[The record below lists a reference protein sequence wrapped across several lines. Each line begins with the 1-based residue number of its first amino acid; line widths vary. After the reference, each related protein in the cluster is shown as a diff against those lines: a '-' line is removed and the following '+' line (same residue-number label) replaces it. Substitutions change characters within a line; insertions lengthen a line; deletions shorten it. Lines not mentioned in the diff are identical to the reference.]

1 VVRSG
6 ELLAAALRYAEM
18 GYPLFPCAPGGK
30 APLTEHGFHDATID
44 PEQIERWWTQH
55 PSANIGIPTHGLVV
69 IDIDGDGNPWPGGP
83 ERMLDLA
90 AGPMALTPRGGSH
103 RLFRQPAGKHWRCTE
118 GRLAPKVDTRADGGY
133 IVAPPSIVEG
143 GKAYRW
149 APGLELDDPP
159 DRLPEPPPWLAQELD
174 RLAAPAPKSG
184 QAAPPANGT
193 PTLAHVAAGSPE
205 ANAIP
210 EGQRNATLAR
220 LGGNMRRV
228 GMSQA
233 EIAAALLRVN
243 TDRCVPALSP
253 REVERIAASIARYEP
268 DQIAV
273 ALTENHWDQMY
284 AEAPADE
291 DAAANPDP
299 GPIPDHLLCVPGFI
313 EEVMA
318 YTLATAPYP
327 ERSLAFCG
335 ALALQAL
342 LAGRKVR
349 DEADNRTNLYLLGL
363 ANSGAGKDYPRKVN
377 QRILLHVG
385 MSDSIGDTFASGE
398 GVEDRLFVQPSVL
411 FQTDEIDGLMTKI
424 NLGKDARHE
433 GIMNVLLKM
442 YTSASAL
449 YPMRVKAGKEAGVI
463 DQPCLCIF
471 GTAIPK
477 HYYEALSLKMLTNG
491 FFARMLILETGKR
504 GRGQDA
510 VVRDPPASVLE
521 AARWWV
527 EFAPGEQR
535 GNLAGWHPVPKVVER
550 TPEAGDVLRAF
561 RQRADD
567 QYSLAEDQ
575 GDPVGMAIWARANEK
590 ARRLAL
596 VYACSASHL
605 DPRIDTD
612 AARWACAFVEHQ
624 TRRML
629 FMAAEYVSE
638 NEFDARCKKLVVK
651 LRTWQDKHGDA
662 WMPFWQI
669 NRKHPWSEREHEE
682 VRTTLLNQRLIE
694 YAETKTAGRPSKL
707 YRLVAAS

>member
-1 VVRSG
+1 MLHRQSVQRPFKFLAYIWHGSSSFLHLAHIVSSADWRTSLILQQIEQHG
-6 ELLAAALRYAEM
+6 EL
-18 GYPLFPCAPGGK
+18 
-30 APLTEHGFHDATID
+30 
-44 PEQIERWWTQH
+44 
-55 PSANIGIPTHGLVV
+55 
-69 IDIDGDGNPWPGGP
+69 
-83 ERMLDLA
+83 
-90 AGPMALTPRGGSH
+90 
-103 RLFRQPAGKHWRCTE
+103 RL
-118 GRLAPKVDTRADGGY
+118 
-133 IVAPPSIVEG
+133 
-143 GKAYRW
+143 
-149 APGLELDDPP
+149 
-159 DRLPEPPPWLAQELD
+159 
-174 RLAAPAPKSG
+174 
-184 QAAPPANGT
+184 GT
-193 PTLAHVAAGSPE
+193 TG
-205 ANAIP
+205 NAI
-210 EGQRNATLAR
+210 LAR
-220 LGGNMRRV
+220 LAGAMRRV

-233 EIAAALLRVN
+233 EMAAALARVN
-243 TDRCVPALSP
+243 ADRCVPPLVP
-253 REVERIAASIARYEP
+253 REVERIAASVARYEP
-268 DQIAV
+268 DQVAV
-273 ALTENHWDQMY
+273 ALAENHWDQMY
-284 AEAPADE
+284 AERPLDDEAP
-291 DAAANPDP
+291 DAPDP
-299 GPIPDHLLCVPGFI
+299 GAIPDDLLRVPGFI
-313 EEVMA
+313 DEVMT
-318 YTLATAPYP
+318 YTLQTAPYP
-327 ERSLAFCG
+327 ERTLAFCG
-335 ALALQAL
+335 ALSLQAL

-349 DEADNRTNLYLLGL
+349 DPADNRTNLYVLGL

-377 QRILLHVG
+377 QKVLLEAG
-385 MSDSIGDTFASGE
+385 LTESLGDIFASGE
-398 GVEDRLFVQPSVL
+398 GIEDRLFLHPSVL

-510 VVRDPPASVLE
+510 VVRDLPSSVLE

-535 GNLAGWHPVPKVVER
+535 GNLADWHPVPRVVEH
-550 TPEAGDVLRAF
+550 TPEAHGVLRAF

-567 QYSLAEDQ
+567 QYSLSEDQ

-596 VYACSASHL
+596 VYACSANHQG
-605 DPRIDTD
+605 PRIDAD
-612 AARWACAFVEHQ
+612 AAGWACAFVEHQ

-638 NEFDARCKKLVVK
+638 NEFDARCKKLVAT
-651 LRTWQDKHGDA
+651 LRKWQEKHGDA

-682 VRTTLLNQRLIE
+682 VRTTLLNQRFLE
-694 YAETKTAGRPSKL
+694 YQERKTGGTPQRL
-707 YRLVAAS
+707 YRLA

>member
-1 VVRSG
+1 MTPN
-6 ELLAAALRYAEM
+6 ELLTAALRYAEL
-18 GYPLFPCAPGGK
+18 GYRVFPCAPGTK
-30 APLTEHGFHDATID
+30 VPLTEHGFHDATID
-44 PEQIERWWTQH
+44 PDQIERWWTQH
-55 PSANIGIPTHGLVV
+55 PSANVAVATEGLVI
-69 IDIDGDGNPWPGGP
+69 IDIDGDANSWPGGNP
-83 ERMLDLA
+83 ERMFDLA
-90 AGPMALTPRGGSH
+90 AGPMAITPRGGSH
-103 RLFRQPAGKHWRCTE
+103 RVFRQPAGKGWRCTE

-133 IVAPPSIVEG
+133 IVAPPSVIEG

-174 RLAAPAPKSG
+174 GL
-184 QAAPPANGT
+184 ANGT
-193 PTLAHVAAGSPE
+193 PTSAHVAAGPPE
-205 ANAIP
+205 ANQIP
-210 EGQRNATLAR
+210 KGQRNATLAR
-220 LGGNMRRV
+220 LAGAMRRV

-233 EIAAALLRVN
+233 EMAAALLRVN
-243 TDRCVPALSP
+243 ADRCAPPLPP
-253 REVERIAASIARYEP
+253 REVERIASSVARYEP
-268 DQIAV
+268 DQVAV
-273 ALTENHWDQMY
+273 ALAENHWDQMY
-284 AEAPADE
+284 AEGPGDEAPD
-291 DAAANPDP
+291 NPDP
-299 GPIPDHLLCVPGFI
+299 GPIPDELLCVPGFI
-313 EEVMA
+313 GEVMT
-318 YTLATAPYP
+318 YTLQTAPYP
-327 ERSLAFCG
+327 ERALAFCG
-335 ALALQAL
+335 ALSLQAL

-349 DEADNRTNLYLLGL
+349 DAADNRTNLYVLGL

-377 QRILLHVG
+377 QKVLLEAG
-385 MSDSIGDTFASGE
+385 LTESLGDTFASGE
-398 GVEDRLFVQPSVL
+398 GIEDRLFLHPSVL

-449 YPMRVKAGKEAGVI
+449 YPMRVKAGKEPGVI

-510 VVRDPPASVLE
+510 VVRDLPAPVL
-521 AARWWV
+521 ATARWWAD
-527 EFAPGEQR
+527 FCPGEKR
-535 GNLAGWHPVPKVVER
+535 GNLADWHPIPKVVEA
-550 TPEAGDVLRAF
+550 TPEAADVLRAF

-567 QYSLAEDQ
+567 QYSLAEDK

-596 VYACSASHL
+596 VYACSANHL
-605 DPRIDTD
+605 DPRIDAD

-629 FMAAEYVSE
+629 FMAGEYVSE
-638 NEFDARCKKLVVK
+638 NEFDARCKKLVVT
-651 LRTWQDKHGDA
+651 LRKWQEKHGDA

-694 YAETKTAGRPSKL
+694 YTEVRTAGRPSKL
-707 YRLVAAS
+707 YRLLGAS

>member
-1 VVRSG
+1 VTPN
-6 ELLAAALRYAEM
+6 ELLTAALRYAEL
-18 GYPLFPCAPGGK
+18 GYRVFPCAPGTK
-30 APLTEHGFHDATID
+30 VPLTEHGFHDATID
-44 PEQIERWWTQH
+44 PDQIERWWTQH
-55 PSANIGIPTHGLVV
+55 PSANVAVATEGLVI
-69 IDIDGDGNPWPGGP
+69 IDIDGDANSWPGGNP
-83 ERMLDLA
+83 ERMFDLA
-90 AGPMALTPRGGSH
+90 AGPMAITPRGGSH
-103 RLFRQPAGKHWRCTE
+103 RVFRQPAGKGWRCTE

-133 IVAPPSIVEG
+133 IVAPPSVIEG

-174 RLAAPAPKSG
+174 GL
-184 QAAPPANGT
+184 ANGT
-193 PTLAHVAAGSPE
+193 PTSAHVAAGPPE
-205 ANAIP
+205 ANQIP
-210 EGQRNATLAR
+210 KGQRNATLAR
-220 LGGNMRRV
+220 LAGAMRRV

-233 EIAAALLRVN
+233 EMAAALLRVN
-243 TDRCVPALSP
+243 ADRCAPPLPP
-253 REVERIAASIARYEP
+253 REVERIASSVARYEP
-268 DQIAV
+268 DQVAV
-273 ALTENHWDQMY
+273 ALAENHWDQMY
-284 AEAPADE
+284 AEGPGDEAPD
-291 DAAANPDP
+291 NPDP
-299 GPIPDHLLCVPGFI
+299 GPIPDELLCVPGFI
-313 EEVMA
+313 GEVMT
-318 YTLATAPYP
+318 YTLQTAPYP
-327 ERSLAFCG
+327 ERALAFCG
-335 ALALQAL
+335 ALSLQAL

-349 DEADNRTNLYLLGL
+349 DAADNRTNLYVLGL

-377 QRILLHVG
+377 QKVLLEAG
-385 MSDSIGDTFASGE
+385 LTESLGDTFASGE
-398 GVEDRLFVQPSVL
+398 GIEDRLFLHPSVL

-449 YPMRVKAGKEAGVI
+449 YPMRVKAGKEPGVI

-510 VVRDPPASVLE
+510 VVRDLPAPVL
-521 AARWWV
+521 ATARWWAD
-527 EFAPGEQR
+527 FCPGEKR
-535 GNLAGWHPVPKVVER
+535 GNLADWHPIPKVVEA
-550 TPEAGDVLRAF
+550 TPEAADVLRAF

-567 QYSLAEDQ
+567 QYSLAEDK

-596 VYACSASHL
+596 VYACSANHL
-605 DPRIDTD
+605 DPRIDAD

-629 FMAAEYVSE
+629 FMAGEYVSE
-638 NEFDARCKKLVVK
+638 NEFDARCKKLVVT
-651 LRTWQDKHGDA
+651 LRKWQEKHGDA

-694 YAETKTAGRPSKL
+694 YTEVRTAGRPSKL
-707 YRLVAAS
+707 YRLLGAS

>member
-1 VVRSG
+1 VVTPN
-6 ELLAAALRYAEM
+6 ELLTAALRYAEL
-18 GYPLFPCAPGGK
+18 GYRVFPCAPGTK
-30 APLTEHGFHDATID
+30 VPLTEHGFHDATID
-44 PEQIERWWTQH
+44 PDQIERWWTQH
-55 PSANIGIPTHGLVV
+55 PSANVAVATEGLVI
-69 IDIDGDGNPWPGGP
+69 IDIDGDANSWPGGNP
-83 ERMLDLA
+83 ERMFDLA
-90 AGPMALTPRGGSH
+90 AGPMAITPRGGSH
-103 RLFRQPAGKHWRCTE
+103 RVFRQPAGKGWRCTE

-133 IVAPPSIVEG
+133 IVAPPSVIEG

-174 RLAAPAPKSG
+174 GL
-184 QAAPPANGT
+184 ANGT
-193 PTLAHVAAGSPE
+193 PTSAHVAAGPPE
-205 ANAIP
+205 ANQIP
-210 EGQRNATLAR
+210 KGQRNATLAR
-220 LGGNMRRV
+220 LAGAMRRV

-233 EIAAALLRVN
+233 EMAAALLRVN
-243 TDRCVPALSP
+243 ADRCAPPLPP
-253 REVERIAASIARYEP
+253 REVERIASSVARYEP
-268 DQIAV
+268 DQVAV
-273 ALTENHWDQMY
+273 ALAENHWDQMY
-284 AEAPADE
+284 AEGPGDEAPD
-291 DAAANPDP
+291 NPDP
-299 GPIPDHLLCVPGFI
+299 GPIPDELLCVPGFI
-313 EEVMA
+313 GEVMT
-318 YTLATAPYP
+318 YTLQTAPYP
-327 ERSLAFCG
+327 ERALAFCG
-335 ALALQAL
+335 ALSLQAL

-349 DEADNRTNLYLLGL
+349 DAADNRTNLYVLGL

-377 QRILLHVG
+377 QKVLLEAG
-385 MSDSIGDTFASGE
+385 LTESLGDTFASGE
-398 GVEDRLFVQPSVL
+398 GIEDRLFLHPSVL

-449 YPMRVKAGKEAGVI
+449 YPMRVKAGKEPGVI

-510 VVRDPPASVLE
+510 VVRDLPAPVL
-521 AARWWV
+521 ATARWWAD
-527 EFAPGEQR
+527 FCPGEKR
-535 GNLAGWHPVPKVVER
+535 GNLADWHPIPKVVEA
-550 TPEAGDVLRAF
+550 TPEAADVLRAF

-567 QYSLAEDQ
+567 QYSLAEDK

-596 VYACSASHL
+596 VYACSANHL
-605 DPRIDTD
+605 DPRIDAD

-629 FMAAEYVSE
+629 FMAGEYVSE
-638 NEFDARCKKLVVK
+638 NEFDARCKKLVVT
-651 LRTWQDKHGDA
+651 LRKWQEKHGDA

-694 YAETKTAGRPSKL
+694 YTEVRTAGRPSKL
-707 YRLVAAS
+707 YRLLGAS